1 MFTCTVYRIEWKCYS
16 RILNKN
22 LAFLQYVTY
31 DKQREDTWI
40 RVKWH
45 TSFRGHYHNPGYCH
59 MWYVTFDGSA
69 CSSPMRIARYDY
81 SATAG
86 DCHRGEA
93 CELLKYITFYGFFQ
107 RLIFKK
113 NYIRFKS
120 HKISTKCCLTTCPY
134 L

>member
-1 MFTCTVYRIEWKCYS
+1 
-16 RILNKN
+16 
-22 LAFLQYVTY
+22 
-31 DKQREDTWI
+31 
-40 RVKWH
+40 
-45 TSFRGHYHNPGYCH
+45 

-107 RLIFKK
+107 RLILKM
-113 NYIRFKS
+113 NYIGFKS
-120 HKISTKCCLTTCPY
+120 HKKPVLTFKKHAISSVNKRDRH
-134 L
+134 